1 MCAKV
6 NIEQILNNVD
16 EYYSAKVQ
24 TYGASPQGVD
34 WNSMESQTL
43 RFKQILKVCEGN
55 SGLHHSILD
64 YGCGYGAMADFILAN
79 RYQLEYEGLDIS
91 AEMIREARLCPPTM
105 DPNRFHLGPI
115 QGLKAD
121 YVVASGIFNVKQG
134 CSENTWQEYVVD
146 TIEKMASMSRL
157 GFSYNILTS
166 YSDEDRKRSD
176 LHYADPCWHFD
187 WCKRTFSRQV
197 SLLHDYGL
205 YEFTILVKYDK
216 PNDTI
221 GASK

>member
-1 MCAKV
+1 M

-34 WNSMESQTL
+34 WNSMESQNL
-43 RFKQILKVCEGN
+43 RFKQVLNVCEES

-91 AEMIREARLCPPTM
+91 AEMIREARLCHPTM

-146 TIEKMASMSRL
+146 TIEKMASMNSWISSKDV
-157 GFSYNILTS
+157 FWKPWTS
-166 YSDEDRKRSD
+166 CLIAERQSAGMALIYINFTYSS
-176 LHYADPCWHFD
+176 AVC
-187 WCKRTFSRQV
+187 S
-197 SLLHDYGL
+197 
-205 YEFTILVKYDK
+205 
-216 PNDTI
+216 
-221 GASK
+221 